1 MGGGLRM
8 TTKLLERES
17 FESLMQPL
25 DYGGSEETAVGSHIV
40 QQGPREPLVVLHQAA
55 PMVALMTLGVLN
67 AAPTLAMY
75 KLEASS
81 PRPNAMLAG

>member
-1 MGGGLRM
+1 MGPARPI
-8 TTKLLERES
+8 S
-17 FESLMQPL
+17 QP
-25 DYGGSEETAVGSHIV
+25 STRAPVGSGGRAQDTKALLRAV
-40 QQGPREPLVVLHQAA
+40 EGPPHLHENPRRLDQVA
-55 PMVALMTLGVLN
+55 PMVALMTLGVLK